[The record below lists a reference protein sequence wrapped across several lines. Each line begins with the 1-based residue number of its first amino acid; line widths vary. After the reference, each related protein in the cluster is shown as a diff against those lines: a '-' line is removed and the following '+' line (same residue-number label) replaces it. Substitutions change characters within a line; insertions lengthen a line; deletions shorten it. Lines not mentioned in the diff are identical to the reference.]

1 MALIRLVEVV
11 LNEEHF
17 ITTRS
22 DRVTTEELLLSKNES
37 ATIVATASQ

>member
-22 DRVTTEELLLSKNES
+22 DRVTTEERLLSKNES